1 MDTEQG
7 VIELYGILFFELAKK
22 MILFNKLN
30 KDEMLVLR
38 RYLSD
43 MIKNIDQTTDK
54 KINSWRS
61 HIRPL
66 CIR

>member
-7 VIELYGILFFELAKK
+7 VIELYGVLFFELEKK
-22 MILFNKLN
+22 MMLSNKLN
-30 KDEMLVLR
+30 KNEMLVLR
-38 RYLSD
+38 GYLSD
-43 MIKNIDQTTDK
+43 MIKDIDQIADK
-54 KINSWRS
+54 KINSWKS